1 MRSTRRIANILCLI
15 AVLLCGA
22 WLWTTRAMGR
32 TYARPV
38 WNLAAAN
45 PDVPQLE
52 TAGQLASEGAY
63 TATRDATTPPLILFG
78 ILIPLLLWNALAPA
92 DRGKAGAA

>member
-1 MRSTRRIANILCLI
+1 
-15 AVLLCGA
+15 
-22 WLWTTRAMGR
+22 MGR

-52 TAGQLASEGAY
+52 TAGQLASEGAHA
-63 TATRDATTPPLILFG
+63 ATRDATTPPLILIG
-78 ILIPLLLWNALAPA
+78 VLIPLLLWNALAPA
-92 DRGKAGAA
+92 RRSEPRAS